1 MARPQMGDERREQI
15 LEAFEKCVIRKGVA
29 KTTLSDVAE
38 ESDLPRSLVRYFVGN
53 RADMVD
59 LLIDRIIER
68 GEDGVAK
75 LRPKSR
81 PMTTGDLIDFLF
93 ENTFANDV
101 SNSVVGELWY
111 MSERDDKIRKRLAT
125 MYARVIEMMAAQMEA
140 DSIGRSAAERRDT
153 ANVIL
158 SLVYGQAAFRELGL
172 PGMAGNAAHDH
183 AHLIVSTLPR
193 TPKKKTSSKEIQ
205 S

>member
-59 LLIDRIIER
+59 LLINRMIER
-68 GEDGVAK
+68 AEDGLAQ

-81 PMTTGDLIDFLF
+81 PQTTHDFVDFLF

-101 SNSVVGELWY
+101 SNNVVGELWY
-111 MSERDDKIRKRLAT
+111 MAERDESIQTRLAA
-125 MYARVIEMMAAQMEA
+125 MYGRVIHLMVAQMET
-140 DSIGRSAAERRDT
+140 DGIGSSARERRDA
-153 ANVIL
+153 ANIIL
-158 SLVYGQAAFRELGL
+158 SLVYGQASFRELGI
-172 PGMAGNAAHDH
+172 PGMASKAAHAH
-183 AHLIVSTLPR
+183 AR
-193 TPKKKTSSKEIQ
+193 TIIDSLTSQPKKKTSNKETV
-205 S
+205 

>member
-59 LLIDRIIER
+59 LLIDRMIER
-68 GEDGVAK
+68 AEDGLAQ

-81 PMTTGDLIDFLF
+81 PQTTQDFVDFLF

-101 SNSVVGELWY
+101 SNNVVGELWY
-111 MSERDDKIRKRLAT
+111 MSERDESIRTRLAA
-125 MYARVIEMMAAQMEA
+125 MYGRVVHLMVAQMET
-140 DSIGRSAAERRDT
+140 DGIGSSGRERRDA
-153 ANVIL
+153 ANIIL
-158 SLVYGQAAFRELGL
+158 SLVYGQASFRELGMS
-172 PGMAGNAAHDH
+172 GMAGKAAHAH
-183 AHLIVSTLPR
+183 AR
-193 TPKKKTSSKEIQ
+193 TIIDSLASQPKKKTSNKETV
-205 S
+205 

>member
-1 MARPQMGDERREQI
+1 MARPQMGDERRKQI

-59 LLIDRIIER
+59 LLINRMIER
-68 GEDGVAK
+68 AEDGLAH

-81 PMTTGDLIDFLF
+81 PQTTQDFVDFLF

-101 SNSVVGELWY
+101 SNNVVGELWY
-111 MSERDDKIRKRLAT
+111 MSERDESIRKRLAA
-125 MYARVIEMMAAQMEA
+125 MYGRVIHLMVAQMEA
-140 DSIGRSAAERRDT
+140 DGIGSSAGQRRDA
-153 ANVIL
+153 ANIIL
-158 SLVYGQAAFRELGL
+158 SLVYGQASFRELGM
-172 PGMAGNAAHDH
+172 PGMAGKAAHAH
-183 AHLIVSTLPR
+183 ALTIIDTLP
-193 TPKKKTSSKEIQ
+193 TKSKKKTSNKETT
-205 S
+205 

>member
-59 LLIDRIIER
+59 LLINRMIER
-68 GEDGVAK
+68 ADDGLAH

-81 PMTTGDLIDFLF
+81 PQTTQDFVDFLF

-101 SNSVVGELWY
+101 SNNVVGELWY
-111 MSERDDKIRKRLAT
+111 MSERDESIRTRLAA
-125 MYARVIEMMAAQMEA
+125 MYSRVIHLMVAQMEA
-140 DSIGRSAAERRDT
+140 DGIGSSAGQRRDA
-153 ANVIL
+153 ANIIL
-158 SLVYGQAAFRELGL
+158 SLVYGQASFRELGM
-172 PGMAGNAAHDH
+172 PGMAGKAAHAH
-183 AHLIVSTLPR
+183 ALTIINSLAAPS
-193 TPKKKTSSKEIQ
+193 KKKTSNKETT
-205 S
+205 

>member
-29 KTTLSDVAE
+29 KTTLSDVAK

-59 LLIDRIIER
+59 LLINRMIER
-68 GEDGVAK
+68 AEDGLAH

-81 PMTTGDLIDFLF
+81 PQTTQDFVDFLF

-101 SNSVVGELWY
+101 SNNVVGELWY
-111 MSERDDKIRKRLAT
+111 MSERDESIRKRLAA
-125 MYARVIEMMAAQMEA
+125 MYGRVIHLMVAQMEA
-140 DSIGRSAAERRDT
+140 DGIGSSAGQRRDA
-153 ANVIL
+153 ANIIL
-158 SLVYGQAAFRELGL
+158 SLVYGQASFRELGM
-172 PGMAGNAAHDH
+172 PGMAGKAAHAH
-183 AHLIVSTLPR
+183 ALTIIDTLP
-193 TPKKKTSSKEIQ
+193 TKSKKKTSNKETA
-205 S
+205 

>member
-59 LLIDRIIER
+59 LLINRMIER
-68 GEDGVAK
+68 AEDGLAH

-81 PMTTGDLIDFLF
+81 PQTTQDFVDFLF

-101 SNSVVGELWY
+101 SNNVVGELWY
-111 MSERDDKIRKRLAT
+111 MSERDESIRTRLAA
-125 MYARVIEMMAAQMEA
+125 MYGRVIHLMVAQMEA
-140 DSIGRSAAERRDT
+140 DGIGSSASQRRDA
-153 ANVIL
+153 ANIIL
-158 SLVYGQAAFRELGL
+158 SLVYGQASFRELGMT
-172 PGMAGNAAHDH
+172 GMAGKAAHAH
-183 AHLIVSTLPR
+183 ALTIIDTLP
-193 TPKKKTSSKEIQ
+193 TKSKKKTSNKETT
-205 S
+205 